1 MNPILDAVVGG
12 LIGTVGKV
20 ADDLFTSDEE
30 RMRAELDSYNAETG
44 RLQGQVDINKIEA
57 AHTSLL
63 VAGWRPFIGWI
74 CGIAFAYAAI
84 FEPLMRFVSAVLFGY
99 SGAFPAID
107 TMLTLQI
114 LFGIL
119 GLGVMRSFDKKK
131 VGG

>member
-84 FEPLMRFVSAVLFGY
+84 FEPMMRFVSAVLFGY

-119 GLGVMRSFDKKK
+119 GLGAMRSFDKKK

>member
-1 MNPILDAVVGG
+1 MNPIVDAVVGG

-30 RMRAELDSYNAETG
+30 RMKAELDAYNAETG

-119 GLGVMRSFDKKK
+119 GLGAMRSFDKKK

>member
-1 MNPILDAVVGG
+1 MNPIVDAVVGG

-107 TMLTLQI
+107 TMLTMQI

-119 GLGVMRSFDKKK
+119 GLGAMRSFDKKK

>member
-84 FEPLMRFVSAVLFGY
+84 FEPLMRFVSAVMFGY

-107 TMLTLQI
+107 TMLTMQI

-119 GLGVMRSFDKKK
+119 GLGAMRSFDKKK

>member
-74 CGIAFAYAAI
+74 CGIAFAYAAV